1 MAELFGNN
9 VINWV
14 LLLVFLGWL
23 WARVTPSIFA
33 SRKERIENSLGEA
46 EAAKKEAQSFLTQ
59 QEQRIA
65 NAEKEAEQILVD
77 ARKVADEMR
86 TQIATET
93 KTEAENIRKRIEQ
106 QVIAERQQAITEM
119 RSQAAT
125 VAVRLAEATLPGAL
139 TETSRKRLLGEFIE
153 QVETIGTK
161 Q

>member
-33 SRKERIENSLGEA
+33 SRKERIENSLREA